1 MVTRFPSALNGLPQ
15 EEIERLL
22 RALPAGPDGQ
32 PRRAAL
38 EALFAQRWKV
48 PYEPEPSGFWLE
60 LTQMRLGAGD
70 LAGARATAARI
81 THPAQ
86 LIQLYCDQRFDA
98 ISRRQSMREEVQRD
112 AKLEVAQ
119 YREAMKHQPRSLATV
134 VSLMRALIIEGNHLE
149 AIALAQTVN
158 ARVNEAAQKQAIS
171 LYDDEGELRW
181 VLNEL
186 ARALWNSGAFEEGAQ
201 VMEAARRLP
210 EYGRPNV
217 SQRLNLAHMYT
228 KLGQS
233 RKALSVVAGIDSDP
247 NALSPYGMIVLQ
259 GVYLRAALQA
269 GDRAAL
275 MSVLDY
281 LRQHEADAPAG
292 IVGDFVEAGAT
303 GEADA
308 LMRSTLAD
316 PKQRGTLLADLQ
328 LYKDRVRTPLEKHYH
343 EQWETWAKRPEVQSE
358 IARWGHFDTYPIAQ
372 P

>member
-1 MVTRFPSALNGLPQ
+1 
-15 EEIERLL
+15 
-22 RALPAGPDGQ
+22 
-32 PRRAAL
+32 
-38 EALFAQRWKV
+38 
-48 PYEPEPSGFWLE
+48 
-60 LTQMRLGAGD
+60 
-70 LAGARATAARI
+70 
-81 THPAQ
+81 
-86 LIQLYCDQRFDA
+86 
-98 ISRRQSMREEVQRD
+98 
-112 AKLEVAQ
+112 
-119 YREAMKHQPRSLATV
+119 
-134 VSLMRALIIEGNHLE
+134 
-149 AIALAQTVN
+149 
-158 ARVNEAAQKQAIS
+158 
-171 LYDDEGELRW
+171 
-181 VLNEL
+181 
-186 ARALWNSGAFEEGAQ
+186 
-201 VMEAARRLP
+201 MEAARRLP